1 MRLRTRLLPVP
12 VTWKKTRPRRSRP
25 SVEACPRLPPAPG
38 IPLTSTVTR
47 ETVSLDSVRTSL
59 ADVVA
64 ACDDLGAQLLG
75 HLMAEAP
82 GTNILVCP
90 LGLALALALVADGAT
105 DAATQG
111 YDRLLGAGGR
121 DRDRAWS
128 AVQTALGRYDRSLDG
143 FDPGKPP
150 ETPLVHVANHVVVV
164 DREEV
169 AVSQAYLDTVL
180 RWFSAQVE
188 KVPVGDLAANL
199 SAWAQEH
206 TAGLIKKTGIEVTGD
221 TALVLQNALLFAARW
236 STPFN
241 AEGTAEDTFT
251 RADGSTTRAQFM
263 NDTRT
268 IPYARG
274 RDWAAVR
281 LDYQDGQGGG
291 WPRGQGLAMDVVLPR
306 RRTSPADLPPA
317 TWAQASAALD
327 RAAGLA
333 GRAAGLAGRAVGVGR
348 VEVAGLDQAT
358 SPGRAEVAGP
368 GQMKGPDYRRV
379 RIALPVLDLVSGPTD
394 LLGLLHDLGLD
405 TFGLE
410 GIAPGLYLS
419 QVVQQTRLI
428 LDEEGT
434 VAAALTEAATMRGC
448 APVQDDPT
456 NFIVNRPYVLRLRD
470 LATGTT
476 LVQAT
481 VMDPTTS

>member
-1 MRLRTRLLPVP
+1 M
-12 VTWKKTRPRRSRP
+12 
-25 SVEACPRLPPAPG
+25 
-38 IPLTSTVTR
+38 
-47 ETVSLDSVRTSL
+47 
-59 ADVVA
+59 
-64 ACDDLGAQLLG
+64 
-75 HLMAEAP
+75 
-82 GTNILVCP
+82 
-90 LGLALALALVADGAT
+90 
-105 DAATQG
+105 
-111 YDRLLGAGGR
+111 
-121 DRDRAWS
+121 
-128 AVQTALGRYDRSLDG
+128 
-143 FDPGKPP
+143 
-150 ETPLVHVANHVVVV
+150 HVANHVVVV

-206 TAGLIKKTGIEVTGD
+206 TAGLIKKTGIQVTGD

-251 RADGSTTRAQFM
+251 RTDGSTTQTKFM
-263 NDTRT
+263 HGTRT
-268 IPYARG
+268 IPYAYG
-274 RDWAAVR
+274 QGWAAVR
-281 LDYQDGQGGG
+281 LGYQGGELD
-291 WPRGQGLAMDVVLPR
+291 GQGLAMDVVLPNQG
-306 RRTSPADLPPA
+306 TSPADLPPA

-327 RAAGLA
+327 QAAGLDRAVGVGRAAGLA
-333 GRAAGLAGRAVGVGR
+333 GRAAGLGR

-368 GQMKGPDYRRV
+368 GMKGPDYRRV

-456 NFIVNRPYVLRLRD
+456 DFIVNRPYVLRLRD

-476 LVQAT
+476 LVQAA
-481 VMDPTTS
+481 VMDPTAS

>member
-25 SVEACPRLPPAPG
+25 SVEACPRLPSAPG

-59 ADVVA
+59 ADA
-64 ACDDLGAQLLG
+64 AGACDELGAQLLN
-75 HLMAEAP
+75 HLLTQSP
-82 GTNILVCP
+82 GTNALASP
-90 LGLALALALVADGAT
+90 LSLALALALVADGAT

-281 LDYQDGQGGG
+281 LGYQGGELD
-291 WPRGQGLAMDVVLPR
+291 GQGLAMDVVLPNQG
-306 RRTSPADLPPA
+306 TSPADLPPA

-327 RAAGLA
+327 QAAAGSDQN
-333 GRAAGLAGRAVGVGR
+333 
-348 VEVAGLDQAT
+348 EVKI
-358 SPGRAEVAGP
+358 V
-368 GQMKGPDYRRV
+368 
-379 RIALPVLDLVSGPTD
+379 LPKLDLTSGPVE
-394 LLGLLHDLGLD
+394 LLEMLKALGLD
-405 TFGLE
+405 TSSLD
-410 GIAPGLYLS
+410 GIALGLSIS
-419 QVVQQTRLI
+419 QVVQQVRL
-428 LDEEGT
+428 LVDEEGT
-434 VAAALTEAATMRGC
+434 VAAALTEVGLTAGAA
-448 APVQDDPT
+448 PDQSKPIDFVVDH
-456 NFIVNRPYVLRLRD
+456 PYVLRLRD

-476 LVQAT
+476 LVQAAI
-481 VMDPTTS
+481 MGPAA

>member
-1 MRLRTRLLPVP
+1 M
-12 VTWKKTRPRRSRP
+12 
-25 SVEACPRLPPAPG
+25 A
-38 IPLTSTVTR
+38 R

-64 ACDDLGAQLLG
+64 ACDELGAQLLG
-75 HLMAEAP
+75 HLMAENP
-82 GTNILVCP
+82 GANVLVCP
-90 LGLALALALVADGAT
+90 LGLALVLALVADGAT

-111 YDRLLGAGGR
+111 YDRLLGAGGLG
-121 DRDRAWS
+121 RDRAWS

-274 RDWAAVR
+274 RDWAAAR

-327 RAAGLA
+327 RAAGV
-333 GRAAGLAGRAVGVGR
+333 GRA
-348 VEVAGLDQAT
+348 EVAGPDQAT
-358 SPGRAEVAGP
+358 SPGRAEVAGL
-368 GQMKGPDYRRV
+368 GMKGPEYRRV

-456 NFIVNRPYVLRLRD
+456 DFIVNRPYVLRLRSHGKQVPFSRRISTV
-470 LATGTT
+470 LAEGGGREGKNGEGR
-476 LVQAT
+476 LGV
-481 VMDPTTS
+481 VRTSDASLLIAS

>member
-59 ADVVA
+59 ADAVT
-64 ACDDLGAQLLG
+64 ACDELGAQLLN
-75 HLMAEAP
+75 HLLTQSP
-82 GTNILVCP
+82 GTNALASP
-90 LGLALALALVADGAT
+90 LSLALALALVADGAT
-105 DAATQG
+105 DATTQG

-164 DREEV
+164 DRKDLT
-169 AVSQAYLDTVL
+169 VSQTYLDTVL
-180 RWFSAQVE
+180 RWFSAQIE
-188 KVPVGDLAANL
+188 KVPLGDLADNL
-199 SAWAQEH
+199 SKWADKN
-206 TAGLIKKTGIEVTGD
+206 TAGLIKKTGVQVTGD
-221 TALVLQNALLFAARW
+221 TALVLQNALLFAAQW
-236 STPFN
+236 DTPFK
-241 AEGTAEDTFT
+241 AEDTAEDTFT
-251 RADGSTTRAQFM
+251 RADGSTTQTKFM
-263 NDTRT
+263 HGTRI
-268 IPYARG
+268 IPYAYG
-274 RDWAAVR
+274 QGWAAVR
-281 LDYQDGQGGG
+281 LGYQGGELD
-291 WPRGQGLAMDVVLPR
+291 GQGLAIDVVLPR
-306 RRTSPADLPPA
+306 RRTSPTDLPPA

-327 RAAGLA
+327 Q
-333 GRAAGLAGRAVGVGR
+333 AAGLAGRAVGLGR

-368 GQMKGPDYRRV
+368 GMKGPDYRRV

-434 VAAALTEAATMRGC
+434 VAAALTEAAIMDGC

-476 LVQAT
+476 LVQAA

>member
-38 IPLTSTVTR
+38 VPLTSAVAR

-59 ADVVA
+59 ADA
-64 ACDDLGAQLLG
+64 AGACDELGAQLLN
-75 HLMAEAP
+75 HLLTQSP
-82 GTNILVCP
+82 GTNALASP
-90 LGLALALALVADGAT
+90 LSLALALALVADGAT
-105 DAATQG
+105 DATTQG
-111 YDRLLGAGGR
+111 YDKLLGVSGQER
-121 DRDRAWS
+121 DQTWS
-128 AVQTALGRYDRSLDG
+128 AVQTALNRNDRSLDG

-221 TALVLQNALLFAARW
+221 TALVLQNALLFAAQW
-236 STPFN
+236 DTPFN

-291 WPRGQGLAMDVVLPR
+291 RPGGQGLAMDVVLPR

-327 RAAGLA
+327 QAAAGPDQN
-333 GRAAGLAGRAVGVGR
+333 
-348 VEVAGLDQAT
+348 EVKI
-358 SPGRAEVAGP
+358 V
-368 GQMKGPDYRRV
+368 
-379 RIALPVLDLVSGPTD
+379 LPKLDLTSGPTE
-394 LLGLLHDLGLD
+394 LLEMLKALGLD
-405 TFGLE
+405 TSSLD
-410 GIAPGLYLS
+410 GIALGLSIS
-419 QVVQQTRLI
+419 QVVQQVRL
-428 LDEEGT
+428 LVDEEGT
-434 VAAALTEAATMRGC
+434 VAAALTEVGITAGAALGQSK
-448 APVQDDPT
+448 PIDFVVDH
-456 NFIVNRPYVLRLRD
+456 PYVLRLRD

-476 LVQAT
+476 LVQAAI
-481 VMDPTTS
+481 MDPTA

>member
-12 VTWKKTRPRRSRP
+12 GTWKKTRPRRSRP
-25 SVEACPRLPPAPG
+25 SVEACPRLPSAPG
-38 IPLTSTVTR
+38 VPLTSAVAR

-59 ADVVA
+59 ADA
-64 ACDDLGAQLLG
+64 AGACDELGAQLLS
-75 HLMAEAP
+75 HLLTQSP
-82 GTNILVCP
+82 GTNALASP
-90 LGLALALALVADGAT
+90 LSLALALALVADGAT
-105 DAATQG
+105 DATTQG
-111 YDRLLGAGGR
+111 YDKLLGVSGQER
-121 DRDRAWS
+121 DQTWS
-128 AVQTALGRYDRSLDG
+128 AVQTALNRNDRSLDG

-180 RWFSAQVE
+180 RWFSAQIE
-188 KVPVGDLAANL
+188 KVPLGDLADNL
-199 SAWAQEH
+199 SKWADKN
-206 TAGLIKKTGIEVTGD
+206 TAGLIRRTGVQVTGD

-236 STPFN
+236 SRPFE

-251 RADGSTTRAQFM
+251 RADGSATRAQFM
-263 NDTRT
+263 HDTRT
-268 IPYARG
+268 VPYAYG
-274 RDWAAVR
+274 QGWAAVR
-281 LDYQDGQGGG
+281 LGYQGGELD
-291 WPRGQGLAMDVVLPR
+291 GQGLAMDVVLPR

-327 RAAGLA
+327 RAAGV
-333 GRAAGLAGRAVGVGR
+333 GRA
-348 VEVAGLDQAT
+348 EVAGPDQAT
-358 SPGRAEVAGP
+358 SPGRAEVAGL
-368 GQMKGPDYRRV
+368 GMKGPEYRRV

-434 VAAALTEAATMRGC
+434 VAAALSEGQAAAMA
-448 APVQDDPT
+448 APAEQTKPVEFTVDH
-456 NFIVNRPYVLRLRD
+456 PYVLRLRD
-470 LATGTT
+470 LTSGTA
-476 LVQAT
+476 LLEAAI
-481 VMDPTTS
+481 MDPTVKEISGSA

>member
-1 MRLRTRLLPVP
+1 MSPHTRQPS
-12 VTWKKTRPRRSRP
+12 RRSLL
-25 SVEACPRLPPAPG
+25 ALAALAPTASALLASCSSSATG
-38 IPLTSTVTR
+38 TPLTSTVTR

-59 ADVVA
+59 ADA
-64 ACDDLGAQLLG
+64 AGACDELGAQLLN
-75 HLMAEAP
+75 HLLTQSP
-82 GTNILVCP
+82 GTNALASP
-90 LGLALALALVADGAT
+90 LSLALALALVADGAT

-164 DREEV
+164 DRKDLT
-169 AVSQAYLDTVL
+169 VSQTYLDTVL

-306 RRTSPADLPPA
+306 RRTSPTDLSPA

-327 RAAGLA
+327 RAVGVGRAVGLA
-333 GRAAGLAGRAVGVGR
+333 GRAAGVGR

-456 NFIVNRPYVLRLRD
+456 DFIVNRPYVLRLRD

-476 LVQAT
+476 LVQAA

>member
-12 VTWKKTRPRRSRP
+12 VTWKKARPRRSRP

-38 IPLTSTVTR
+38 VPLTSAVAR

-64 ACDDLGAQLLG
+64 ACDELGAQLLG

-82 GTNILVCP
+82 GTNVLVCP

-188 KVPVGDLAANL
+188 KVPAGDLAANL
-199 SAWAQEH
+199 SAWAQGH
-206 TAGLIKKTGIEVTGD
+206 TAGLIKKTGIEVTDD
-221 TALVLQNALLFAARW
+221 TALVLQNALLFAAQW
-236 STPFN
+236 DTPFK
-241 AEGTAEDTFT
+241 AEDTREGTFT
-251 RADGSTTRAQFM
+251 RADGSTTQTKFM
-263 NDTRT
+263 HGTRT

-291 WPRGQGLAMDVVLPR
+291 WPRGQGLTMDVVLPR
-306 RRTSPADLPPA
+306 RRTSPTDLPPA

-327 RAAGLA
+327 Q
-333 GRAAGLAGRAVGVGR
+333 AAGLAGRAVGVGR

-368 GQMKGPDYRRV
+368 GMKGPDYRRV

-456 NFIVNRPYVLRLRD
+456 DFIVNRPYVLRLRD

-476 LVQAT
+476 LVQAA

>member
-1 MRLRTRLLPVP
+1 M
-12 VTWKKTRPRRSRP
+12 
-25 SVEACPRLPPAPG
+25 A
-38 IPLTSTVTR
+38 R

-188 KVPVGDLAANL
+188 KVPTGDLAANL

-206 TAGLIKKTGIEVTGD
+206 TAGLIRRTGVQVTGD

-236 STPFN
+236 SRPFE

-251 RADGSTTRAQFM
+251 RADGSATRAQFM
-263 NDTRT
+263 HDTRT
-268 IPYARG
+268 VPYARG

-327 RAAGLA
+327 RAAGV
-333 GRAAGLAGRAVGVGR
+333 GRA
-348 VEVAGLDQAT
+348 EVAGPDQAT
-358 SPGRAEVAGP
+358 SPGRAEVAGL
-368 GQMKGPDYRRV
+368 GMKGPEYRRV

-456 NFIVNRPYVLRLRD
+456 DFIVNRPYVLRLRD

-476 LVQAT
+476 LVQAA
-481 VMDPTTS
+481 VMDPTAS

>member
-12 VTWKKTRPRRSRP
+12 GTWKKTRPRRSRP
-25 SVEACPRLPPAPG
+25 SVETCPRLPSAPG
-38 IPLTSTVTR
+38 VPLTSAVAR

-164 DREEV
+164 DRKDLT
-169 AVSQAYLDTVL
+169 VSQTYLDTVL
-180 RWFSAQVE
+180 RWFSAQIE
-188 KVPVGDLAANL
+188 KVPLGDLADNL
-199 SAWAQEH
+199 SKWADKN

-221 TALVLQNALLFAARW
+221 TALVLQNALLFAAQW
-236 STPFN
+236 DTPFK
-241 AEGTAEDTFT
+241 AEDTREDTFT
-251 RADGSTTRAQFM
+251 RTDGSTTQTKFM
-263 NDTRT
+263 HGTRT
-268 IPYARG
+268 VPYAYG
-274 RDWAAVR
+274 QGWAAVR
-281 LDYQDGQGGG
+281 LGYQGGELD
-291 WPRGQGLAMDVVLPR
+291 GQGLAMDVVLPTQG
-306 RRTSPADLPPA
+306 TSPADLPPA

-327 RAAGLA
+327 QAAAGPDQN
-333 GRAAGLAGRAVGVGR
+333 
-348 VEVAGLDQAT
+348 EVKI
-358 SPGRAEVAGP
+358 V
-368 GQMKGPDYRRV
+368 
-379 RIALPVLDLVSGPTD
+379 LPKLDLTSGPTE
-394 LLGLLHDLGLD
+394 LLEMLKALGLD
-405 TFGLE
+405 TSSLD
-410 GIAPGLYLS
+410 GIALGLSIS
-419 QVVQQTRLI
+419 QVVQQVRL
-428 LDEEGT
+428 LVDEEGT
-434 VAAALTEAATMRGC
+434 VAAALTEVGITAGAALDQSK
-448 APVQDDPT
+448 PIDFVVDH
-456 NFIVNRPYVLRLRD
+456 PYVLRLRD

-476 LVQAT
+476 LVQAAI
-481 VMDPTTS
+481 MAPTA

>member
-12 VTWKKTRPRRSRP
+12 GTWKKTRPRRSRP
-25 SVEACPRLPPAPG
+25 SVEACPRLPSAPG
-38 IPLTSTVTR
+38 VPLTSAVAR

-128 AVQTALGRYDRSLDG
+128 AVQTALGRYDHSLDG

-251 RADGSTTRAQFM
+251 RTDGSTTRAQFM

-281 LDYQDGQGGG
+281 LGYQGGELD
-291 WPRGQGLAMDVVLPR
+291 GQGLAMDVVLPR

-333 GRAAGLAGRAVGVGR
+333 GRAAGLAGRAAGLGR

-368 GQMKGPDYRRV
+368 GMKGPDYRRV

-456 NFIVNRPYVLRLRD
+456 DFIVNRPYVLRLRD

-476 LVQAT
+476 LVQAA
-481 VMDPTTS
+481 VMDPTAS

>member
-12 VTWKKTRPRRSRP
+12 GTWKKTRPRRSRP
-25 SVEACPRLPPAPG
+25 AVEACPRLPPAPG
-38 IPLTSTVTR
+38 VPLTSAVAR

-64 ACDDLGAQLLG
+64 ACDELGAQLLG
-75 HLMAEAP
+75 HLMAENP
-82 GTNILVCP
+82 GANVLVCP
-90 LGLALALALVADGAT
+90 LGLALVLALVADGAT

-111 YDRLLGAGGR
+111 YDRLLGAGGLG
-121 DRDRAWS
+121 RDRAWS

-188 KVPVGDLAANL
+188 KVPTGDLAANL

-206 TAGLIKKTGIEVTGD
+206 TAGLIRRTGVQVTGD

-236 STPFN
+236 SRPFE

-251 RADGSTTRAQFM
+251 RADGSATRAQFM
-263 NDTRT
+263 HDTRT
-268 IPYARG
+268 VPYARG

-291 WPRGQGLAMDVVLPR
+291 RPGGQGLAMDVVLPR

-327 RAAGLA
+327 RAAGV
-333 GRAAGLAGRAVGVGR
+333 GRA
-348 VEVAGLDQAT
+348 EVAGPDQAT
-358 SPGRAEVAGP
+358 SPGRAEVAGL
-368 GQMKGPDYRRV
+368 GMKGPEYRRV

-456 NFIVNRPYVLRLRD
+456 DFIVNRPYVLRLRD

-476 LVQAT
+476 LVQAA
-481 VMDPTTS
+481 VMDPTAS

>member
-12 VTWKKTRPRRSRP
+12 VTWKKARPRRSRP

-38 IPLTSTVTR
+38 VPLTSAVAR

-64 ACDDLGAQLLG
+64 ACDELGAQLLG

-82 GTNILVCP
+82 GTNVLVCP

-188 KVPVGDLAANL
+188 KVPAGDLAANL
-199 SAWAQEH
+199 SAWAQGH
-206 TAGLIKKTGIEVTGD
+206 TAGLIKKTGIEVTDD
-221 TALVLQNALLFAARW
+221 TALVLQNALLFAAQW
-236 STPFN
+236 DTPFN

-251 RADGSTTRAQFM
+251 RADGSTTQTKFM
-263 NDTRT
+263 HGTRI
-268 IPYARG
+268 IPYAYG
-274 RDWAAVR
+274 QGWAAVR

-291 WPRGQGLAMDVVLPR
+291 WPRGQGLTMDVVLPR
-306 RRTSPADLPPA
+306 RRTSPTDLPPA

-327 RAAGLA
+327 Q
-333 GRAAGLAGRAVGVGR
+333 AAGLAGRAVGVGR

-368 GQMKGPDYRRV
+368 GMKGPDYRRV

-456 NFIVNRPYVLRLRD
+456 DFIVNRPYVLRLRD

-476 LVQAT
+476 LVQAA

>member
-12 VTWKKTRPRRSRP
+12 GTWKKTRPRRSRP
-25 SVEACPRLPPAPG
+25 SVEACPRLPSAPG
-38 IPLTSTVTR
+38 VPLTSAVAR

-128 AVQTALGRYDRSLDG
+128 AVQTALGRYDHSLDG

-251 RADGSTTRAQFM
+251 RTDGSTTRAQFM

-281 LDYQDGQGGG
+281 LGYQGGELD
-291 WPRGQGLAMDVVLPR
+291 GQGLAMDVVLPNQG
-306 RRTSPADLPPA
+306 TSPADLPPA

-327 RAAGLA
+327 QAAAGPDQN
-333 GRAAGLAGRAVGVGR
+333 
-348 VEVAGLDQAT
+348 EVKI
-358 SPGRAEVAGP
+358 V
-368 GQMKGPDYRRV
+368 
-379 RIALPVLDLVSGPTD
+379 LPKLDLTSGPVE
-394 LLGLLHDLGLD
+394 LLEMLKALGLD
-405 TFGLE
+405 TSSLD
-410 GIAPGLYLS
+410 GIALGLSIS
-419 QVVQQTRLI
+419 QVVQQVRL
-428 LDEEGT
+428 LVDEEGT
-434 VAAALTEAATMRGC
+434 VAAALTEVGLTAGAA
-448 APVQDDPT
+448 PDQSKPIDFVVDH
-456 NFIVNRPYVLRLRD
+456 PYVLRLRD

-476 LVQAT
+476 LVQAAI
-481 VMDPTTS
+481 MDPTA

>member
-1 MRLRTRLLPVP
+1 M
-12 VTWKKTRPRRSRP
+12 
-25 SVEACPRLPPAPG
+25 
-38 IPLTSTVTR
+38 PLTSTVTH

-64 ACDDLGAQLLG
+64 ACDELGAQLLG

-82 GTNILVCP
+82 GTNVLACP

-180 RWFSAQVE
+180 RWFFAQVE

-199 SAWAQEH
+199 SAWAQGH
-206 TAGLIKKTGIEVTGD
+206 TAGLIKKTGVQVTGD

-291 WPRGQGLAMDVVLPR
+291 WPRGQGLAMDVVLPQ

-327 RAAGLA
+327 RAAGLD
-333 GRAAGLAGRAVGVGR
+333 RAVGVGR

-368 GQMKGPDYRRV
+368 GMKGPDYRRV
-379 RIALPVLDLVSGPTD
+379 RIALPKLDLTSGPVE
-394 LLGLLHDLGLD
+394 LLEMLKALGLD

-456 NFIVNRPYVLRLRD
+456 DFIVNRPYVLRLRD

-476 LVQAT
+476 LVQAA